1 MKKVIGL
8 LGLIGVFLSGGIG
21 SIFADDVDLERIV
34 VTPSRIE
41 ENYGN
46 VSRKIDVVTSGDME
60 LSSTN
65 NLAGALTEITSVN
78 ISDYGGTGASKN
90 IRMRGSS
97 AAQVLVMVDGM
108 PANSPRDGAVDLS
121 SMPLDNIDRVEV
133 LHGAASSLYGSQAM
147 AGVVNI
153 ITKNPPK
160 DKPKTELSSSF
171 GTFRTYTERFSHG
184 ATLSKFG
191 YLISGQYQNSE
202 GFRENSKFDAKDVN
216 TKLLYELNSSNNLT
230 LKSGFY
236 RGKLGT
242 PGQITSVDYD
252 DRQVNSKRYVDFNW
266 DLLPD
271 DSMGISTKIYNNYDK
286 LEFIENTPGSI
297 FDAGFSKAVHT
308 TKVTGINW
316 QVNKE
321 ISQIYHFITGFNYVG
336 NSNNSTSSAK
346 HHYTVRAVY
355 LENQFEMLDEAL
367 EISLGARIDDYS
379 NFGTETSPNVSF
391 FYKFVPKAKLHGMLG
406 KSFRAPTFND
416 LYWPDEGWSKG
427 NPNLGPE
434 KGITGELGIEAK
446 LNKYILTDITYYRND
461 FNELINWAES
471 AGVWQPTNI
480 DSSVVDGVEFANT
493 IYLMNNFELG
503 LDYTFMRAKND
514 KTNKYLIYQPRHK
527 IDSVLRYNNLDGFIF
542 EVKGQ
547 FTGTRFH
554 DTDNL
559 IKVKQFFVMGISA
572 SKKFNPALS
581 GFASI
586 DNILNRKYQVLRNYP
601 LPGFSITGGL
611 KLEF

>member
-1 MKKVIGL
+1 MKKAIGMFGLTWLFLLGVIGA
-8 LGLIGVFLSGGIG
+8 
-21 SIFADDVDLERIV
+21 IFADDVDLEKIV
-34 VTPSRIE
+34 ITPSRVE

-46 VSRKIDVVTSGDME
+46 ISRKVDVITSEEME

-65 NLAGALTEITSVN
+65 DLAAALTEITSVN
-78 ISDYGGTGASKN
+78 ISDYGGVGASKN

-97 AAQVLVMVDGM
+97 ASQVLVMVDGM
-108 PANSPRDGAVDLS
+108 PANNPRDGAVDLS
-121 SMPLDNIDRVEV
+121 AIPLDNVDRVEV

-153 ITKNPPK
+153 ITKTPPK
-160 DKPKTELSSSF
+160 DKPKTEFSSSF
-171 GTFRTYTERFSHG
+171 GTFRAYTEKFSHG
-184 ATLSKFG
+184 ATLSNLG

-202 GFRENSKFDAKDVN
+202 GFRENSKLDAKDIN
-216 TKLLYELNSSNNLT
+216 TKLVYELNGSNNFT
-230 LKSGFY
+230 LKSGLY
-236 RGKLGT
+236 RGKLGA
-242 PGQITSVDYD
+242 PGSIASVDSD
-252 DRQVNSKRYVDFNW
+252 DRQVNSKKYIDFNW
-266 DLLPD
+266 DFDPD
-271 DSMGISTKIYNNYDK
+271 DSMGISTKIYNNYDR

-321 ISQIYHFITGFNYVG
+321 ITEMYHFITGFNYVG
-336 NSNNSTSSAK
+336 NFNNSTSSAK
-346 HHYTVRAVY
+346 HHYAVRAAY
-355 LENQFEMLDEAL
+355 LKNQFELIEDEL
-367 EISLGARIDDYS
+367 EISLGTRIDDYS
-379 NFGTETSPNVSF
+379 NFGTETSPNFSF
-391 FYKFVPKAKLHGMLG
+391 FYKFIPAAKLHGMLG

-446 LNKYILTDITYYRND
+446 FNKYLLTDITYYRND
-461 FNELINWAES
+461 FNELINWAED

-480 DSSVVDGVEFANT
+480 DSSVVDGIEAANT

-503 LDYTFMRAKND
+503 LDYTFLRAKND
-514 KTNKYLIYQPRHK
+514 KTNKYLIYQPKHK
-527 IDSVLRYNNLDGFIF
+527 IDSLLRYRDLNGFTF

-547 FTGTRFH
+547 FTGIRFH
-554 DTDNL
+554 DADNL
-559 IKVKQFFVMGISA
+559 IKVKQFLVMGINA
-572 SKKFNPALS
+572 SKKFRPGLS
-581 GFASI
+581 GYASI
-586 DNILNRKYQVLRNYP
+586 GNVLNKKYQVIRDYP

-611 KLEF
+611 KFEF